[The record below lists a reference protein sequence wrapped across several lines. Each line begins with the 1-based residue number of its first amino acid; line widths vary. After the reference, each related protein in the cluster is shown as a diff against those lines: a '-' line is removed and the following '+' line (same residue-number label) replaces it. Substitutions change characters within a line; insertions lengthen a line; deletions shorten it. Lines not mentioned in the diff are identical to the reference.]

1 MLDKADKPLALAS
14 SKKLRITALIRPHW
28 MALSLALIAMLGEAL
43 TDVLE
48 PWPIKIVVDNIQH
61 SHKLPGRLSGLIS
74 GMFGQNPYA
83 VLNFAVAAVAAIAI
97 VGAISSYFE
106 KYLTTN
112 VSQWVGHD
120 LRRTLYQHIQ
130 RLSLAEHDKSRTG
143 DLITRVTSDIEA
155 VQDFINSALLGILVN
170 VLTLL
175 GMIGV
180 MFYLN
185 WRFTLI
191 ALSVSPALFLVV
203 YYYTRRIKRASRAV
217 RKKESEMLSLVEEVL
232 TSIRVVKAFAREEY
246 EQKRF
251 ESESLENVEAG
262 LQARSVK
269 ARLAPVVQVIV
280 AVGTCLVLWYGAR
293 LALSGQLTT
302 GTLIVFL
309 LYLAKMYKPMRDL
322 SKMTDTVSKATV
334 GYERIQEV
342 LTIES
347 QVRDEP
353 AARKAPKFKGQIEFS
368 QVSFEYADEPES
380 DEANDTRRENEKDND
395 KQNEKDTKKKGLGYN
410 EREKEKQVLKD
421 VSFKIEPGQV
431 AAFVGPSGAGKT
443 TLVGLIPR
451 FYDPISGHIAI
462 DGIDIRR
469 YRLKSLRDQISF
481 VLQDTL
487 LFRATIWENIAY
499 GKPGASPKEIK
510 RAAELANAQEFID
523 EMPEGYETMVGERGH
538 TLSGGQRQRIAIAR
552 AVIRDTPI
560 LILDEPTVG
569 LDAASEQLVIDALDK
584 LMKGRTS
591 VVIAHHLST
600 IRHADVIF
608 VIKDCELLEQG
619 THETL
624 MASNGVYAELHKL
637 QNPERDTLAADQPV
651 AR

>member
-1 MLDKADKPLALAS
+1 MLDKADKPLAS
-14 SKKLRITALIRPHW
+14 KSKKLRIIDLIRPHW
-28 MALSLALIAMLGEAL
+28 MALTLALLAMLGEAF
-43 TDVLE
+43 TDILE
-48 PWPIKIVVDNIQH
+48 PWPIKIVVDNIQQ
-61 SHKLPGRLSGLIS
+61 SHKLPGRLGGLITAL
-74 GMFGQNPYA
+74 FGQNHYA
-83 VLNFAVAAVAAIAI
+83 VLNFAVVAVAVIAI
-97 VGAISSYFE
+97 TGAVSSYFE

-120 LRRTLYQHIQ
+120 LRRTLYHHIQ
-130 RLSLAEHDKSRTG
+130 WLSLAEHDKSRTG
-143 DLITRVTSDIEA
+143 DLITRVTSDIEG

-217 RKKESEMLSLVEEVL
+217 RKKESELLSLVEEVL

-269 ARLAPVVQVIV
+269 ARLAPVVEVIV
-280 AVGTCLVLWYGAR
+280 AIGTCLVLWYGAR

-309 LYLAKMYKPMRDL
+309 LYLGKMYKPMRDL
-322 SKMTDTVSKATV
+322 SKMTDTVSKAMV

-342 LTIES
+342 LETES
-347 QVRDEP
+347 RVQDEP
-353 AARKAPKFKGQIEFS
+353 GARRAPRFKGQIEFS
-368 QVSFEYADEPES
+368 QVSFNYGDDQEKAS
-380 DEANDTRRENEKDND
+380 DKEKENENEKENDRENEK
-395 KQNEKDTKKKGLGYN
+395 QI
-410 EREKEKQVLKD
+410 LKD
-421 VSFKIEPGQV
+421 VSFNIEGGQI

-443 TLVGLIPR
+443 TLVSLIPR
-451 FYDPISGHIAI
+451 FYDPVSGHIAI
-462 DGIDIRR
+462 DGTDIRR

-523 EMPEGYETMVGERGH
+523 EMPDGYDTMVGERGV

-569 LDAASEQLVIDALDK
+569 LDAASEQSVIEALDK

-608 VIKDCELLEQG
+608 VIKDCELVEQG
-619 THETL
+619 THEAL
-624 MASNGVYAELHKL
+624 LASNGVYAELHTL
-637 QNPERDTLAADQPV
+637 QNPKAELLTTDQP
-651 AR
+651 AAI

>member
-1 MLDKADKPLALAS
+1 MQSGGVRLESKPDKADKPVESKS
-14 SKKLRITALIRPHW
+14 SRKLRIIDLVRPHW
-28 MALSLALIAMLGEAL
+28 KTLTIALVAMLGEAV
-43 TDVLE
+43 TDILE
-48 PWPIKIVVDNIQH
+48 PWPIKIVVDNIQQ
-61 SHKLPGRLSGLIS
+61 SHKLPGRLGGVITGL
-74 GMFGQNPYA
+74 FGQNHYA
-83 VLNFAVAAVAAIAI
+83 VLNFAVAAVAVIAI
-97 VGAISSYFE
+97 VGAVSSYFE
-106 KYLTTN
+106 KYLTTS

-130 RLSLAEHDKSRTG
+130 WLSLAEHDESRTG
-143 DLITRVTSDIEA
+143 DLITRVTSDIEV

-170 VLTLL
+170 VITLV
-175 GMIGV
+175 GMVGV

-191 ALSVSPALFLVV
+191 ALSVSPVLFLVV

-217 RKKESEMLSLVEEVL
+217 RKKESELLSLVEEVL

-269 ARLAPVVQVIV
+269 AKLAPVVTVIV
-280 AVGTCLVLWYGAR
+280 AIGTCLVLWYGAR
-293 LALSGQLTT
+293 LALVGQLTI

-309 LYLAKMYKPMRDL
+309 LYLGKMYKPMRDL
-322 SKMTDTVSKATV
+322 SKMTDTVSKAVV

-342 LTIES
+342 LGIES
-347 QVRDEP
+347 RVQDEP
-353 AARKAPKFKGQIEFS
+353 GARKAPKFKGQIEFA
-368 QVSFEYADEPES
+368 QVTFNYGGDQ
-380 DEANDTRRENEKDND
+380 K
-395 KQNEKDTKKKGLGYN
+395 
-410 EREKEKQVLKD
+410 KQVLKD
-421 VSFKIEPGQV
+421 ISFKIEAGQV

-443 TLVGLIPR
+443 TLLSLIPR
-451 FYDPISGHIAI
+451 FYDPVSGHVVI
-462 DGIDIRR
+462 DGTDIRR

-499 GKPGASPKEIK
+499 GKPSASPKEIK
-510 RAAELANAQEFID
+510 RAAKLANAQEFIE
-523 EMPEGYETMVGERGH
+523 EMADGYDTMVGERGV

-569 LDAASEQLVIDALDK
+569 LDAASEQSVIEALDN

-591 VVIAHHLST
+591 VVIAHHLDT

-608 VIKDCELLEQG
+608 VIKDCELVEQG

-624 MASNGVYAELHKL
+624 LVNNGVYAELHRI
-637 QNPERDTLAADQPV
+637 QTPEGVLC
-651 AR
+651 